1 MKQLLINVGIILA
14 MYLIWAFCLNEL
26 NFQKWSEG
34 ARVFLSIITICVV
47 ALCNLAENDL
57 NKKK

>member
-34 ARVFLSIITICVV
+34 ARVFLSIHTICVV
-47 ALCNLAENDL
+47 AFFNAA
-57 NKKK
+57 KFKP

>member
-26 NFQKWSEG
+26 NFQKWGEG

-47 ALCNLAENDL
+47 AFFNAAKKDFDL
-57 NKKK
+57 